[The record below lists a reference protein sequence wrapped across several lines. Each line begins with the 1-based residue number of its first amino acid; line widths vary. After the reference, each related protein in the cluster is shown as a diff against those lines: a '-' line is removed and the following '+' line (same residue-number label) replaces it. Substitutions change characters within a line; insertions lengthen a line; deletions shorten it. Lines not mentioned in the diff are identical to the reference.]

1 VDNDKVLGVLAVFS
15 TRENEFDADDIR
27 TLQTF
32 AQAAS
37 AAIRNAWLFE
47 QIDKQR
53 ATILAAVN
61 MLPQPMM
68 IVDQDGK
75 IIVSNKAA
83 DTMLSDVH
91 SSSNEEC
98 NKWSLISLI
107 HGLSESRWCTKE
119 IIVGEKVYVATLEY
133 ASMVGTVILLQDVT
147 DPVTGTSNYRHF
159 QDLAEHA
166 FQQAKRYRKP
176 LSALVIGLNDFQR
189 IIDEQGHEVA
199 NQVLK
204 RLAIE
209 FRGFLRTPDILGRCH
224 ENEFMVFLPE
234 TNLENA
240 KVVAE
245 RIKQS
250 MSKKVIETKSCKLM
264 PKLTIGTAMLDTNI
278 HDSVKVF
285 MESAYGE
292 FMLVNNNHKS
302 PRKIFPNY

>member
-1 VDNDKVLGVLAVFS
+1 
-15 TRENEFDADDIR
+15 
-27 TLQTF
+27 
-32 AQAAS
+32 
-37 AAIRNAWLFE
+37 
-47 QIDKQR
+47 
-53 ATILAAVN
+53 
-61 MLPQPMM
+61 
-68 IVDQDGK
+68 
-75 IIVSNKAA
+75 
-83 DTMLSDVH
+83 
-91 SSSNEEC
+91 
-98 NKWSLISLI
+98 
-107 HGLSESRWCTKE
+107 
-119 IIVGEKVYVATLEY
+119 
-133 ASMVGTVILLQDVT
+133 LLQDVT